1 MGLAFAHRLRAH
13 RTESTERNTMALI
26 AGLLGILL
34 AFSSMILSYYI
45 LTPKKRDQKR
55 G

>member
-1 MGLAFAHRLRAH
+1 
-13 RTESTERNTMALI
+13 MALV
-26 AGLLGILL
+26 AGLLGVAL

-45 LTPKKRDQKR
+45 LTPKNRNQSQN